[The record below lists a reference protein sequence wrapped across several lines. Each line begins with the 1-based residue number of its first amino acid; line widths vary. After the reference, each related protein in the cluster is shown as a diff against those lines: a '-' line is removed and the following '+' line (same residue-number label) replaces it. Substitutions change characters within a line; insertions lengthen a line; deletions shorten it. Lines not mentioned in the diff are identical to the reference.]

1 METKLPDPSSKSD
14 DSPVSTSQQQDTVV
28 DDLMILVPT
37 EVVIPPAAPCLP
49 VQEPGGVTSA
59 AVQPPGST
67 GEPITRVPTN
77 ESSEYP
83 DSITDEEVAMLDEQ
97 EEEERLIRNGGNG
110 IPFGPVSFPP
120 PCLRLRLSKPTTGW
134 SPKTTLTSGCSPT
147 RR

>member
-1 METKLPDPSSKSD
+1 MVIT
-14 DSPVSTSQQQDTVV
+14 
-28 DDLMILVPT
+28 PT
-37 EVVIPPAAPCLP
+37 EVVIPPAPPCPP
-49 VQEPGGVTSA
+49 VPEPGGVTSA

-110 IPFGPVSFPP
+110 IPFGPVSFPLTIP
-120 PCLRLRLSKPTTGW
+120 PSPSQYADRRMAFQGHSYLRWLPSTLAENAWSSISTRLW
-134 SPKTTLTSGCSPT
+134 STVVSRYTSSFILVLL
-147 RR
+147 